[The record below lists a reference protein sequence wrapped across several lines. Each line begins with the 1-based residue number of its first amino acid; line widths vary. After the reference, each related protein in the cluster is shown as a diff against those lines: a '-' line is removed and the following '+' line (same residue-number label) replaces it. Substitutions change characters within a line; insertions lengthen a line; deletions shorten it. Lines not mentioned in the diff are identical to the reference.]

1 MHIINLRKAIGLTSI
16 AITDIQAPE
25 AEGGMDG
32 RSVPPSVVTVPAT
45 NYRQGAA
52 CELLEMK

>member
-16 AITDIQAPE
+16 AITDIQVPE

-32 RSVPPSVVTVPAT
+32 RSVPPSVVTVR
-45 NYRQGAA
+45 RQFIGRAQSA
-52 CELLEMK
+52 KCTK